1 MPITSTWPAINKG
14 PGALKAAAADWRD
27 FAVITTASPWALA
40 APHMPTPGAVIFVTD
55 LNRPTLEALR
65 GKVRGV
71 SMVVGIGSGASMD
84 TAKYLAKVEQTTL
97 AQVLTTSSNNA
108 CFTRTAWTFEGD
120 TRIPERDVPI
130 PRHLILDYDLLAQ
143 APARMNRA
151 GAAEILCSHTALF
164 DWRLARKAG
173 VDVQWNEELCRS
185 TLAEL
190 DRLRDYAPA
199 IGAADINAFVEIIN
213 VGAKFAAGFTTH
225 PKARFNAGSEHVLAW
240 ALEQQS
246 GTRLIHGE
254 AVSLA
259 ILLMSHIQGND
270 PDRAADVIRATKMAY
285 RPEDLGIT
293 WPIVER
299 IVMGLPEY
307 AKRIPWH
314 TIVSEFGERGEEG
327 KRDLAQRFAAARDFV
342 QRLN

>member
-1 MPITSTWPAINKG
+1 MLTSSTWPAIDKG
-14 PGALKAAAADWRD
+14 PGALKAAAADWCD
-27 FAVITTASPWALA
+27 FAVVTTASPWALA
-40 APHMPTPGAVIFVTD
+40 APHMPEPQTVIHVTD

-65 GKVRGV
+65 GKVRGAR
-71 SMVVGIGSGASMD
+71 MVVGIGSGASMD
-84 TAKYLAKVEQTTL
+84 TAKYLAKAEQTAL

-120 TRIPERDVPI
+120 SRIPEREVPI
-130 PRHLILDYDLLAQ
+130 PRHLVLDYDLLAR

-164 DWRLARKAG
+164 DWQLAHKAG
-173 VDVQWNEELCRS
+173 IDVQWDDKLHRS
-185 TLAEL
+185 TQIEL
-190 DRLRDYAPA
+190 DRLRNYAPA
-199 IGAADINAFVEIIN
+199 IGAADIDAFVEIIS
-213 VGAKFAAGFTTH
+213 VGAKFATGFTTH

-246 GTRLIHGE
+246 GTHLIHGE

-259 ILLMSHIQGND
+259 ILLMAHIQGND
-270 PDRAADVIRATKMAY
+270 PERAAGIIRAAKMTY
-285 RPEDLGIT
+285 RPKDLGIT

-299 IVMGLPEY
+299 IVMSLPDY

-314 TIVSEFGERGEEG
+314 TIVTEFGARGEEG
-327 KRDLAQRFAAARDFV
+327 KQDLLQRFAAAKDFV
-342 QRLN
+342 QQLN